1 MPVDVRRV
9 PNLELLKTGRWDGIT
24 GEFEFGPEHLAS
36 AVEAHEAGVM
46 GRKAVVKLGHTGMGD
61 GAPALGYVDRLR
73 LTDQRTTLVGDLA
86 GVPKAVAALLPR
98 AWLDRSIEGYMGFT
112 DDTGRVWPFVLTAL
126 ALLGAAAPA
135 VRTLKS
141 LQDVAELYDVAA
153 AHRGR
158 PVTIAAAAVH
168 PADLD
173 AHRRRAVQVAAARRR
188 RTHRTTLGV

>member
-1 MPVDVRRV
+1 MPIDVRRV
-9 PNLELLKTGRWDGIT
+9 PNLELLKVGRWDGIT
-24 GEFEFGPEHLAS
+24 GEFDFGPEHLAS
-36 AVEAHEAGVM
+36 AVEALDAGII
-46 GRKAVVKLGHTGMGD
+46 RKPVVKLGHTGMGD
-61 GAPALGYVDRLR
+61 GAPALGYVDNLR
-73 LTDQRTTLVGDLA
+73 LTNDGMTLAGDLVN
-86 GVPKAVAALLPR
+86 VPAAVAKLLPH
-98 AWLDRSIEGYMGFT
+98 AYPDRSIEGYMGFT
-112 DDTGRVWPFVLTAL
+112 DDTGRVWPFVLSAL

-153 AHRGR
+153 AYRGR
-158 PVTIAAAAVH
+158 PVSIAAAAFH

>member
-9 PNLELLKTGRWDGIT
+9 PNLELLKTGRWDGLN

-36 AVEAHEAGVM
+36 AVEAHEAGII
-46 GRKAVVKLGHTGMGD
+46 RKPVVKLGHTGMGD
-61 GAPALGYVDRLR
+61 ASPALGYVDRLR
-73 LTDQRTTLVGDLA
+73 LTDGGMTLVGDLA
-86 GVPKAVAALLPR
+86 GVPKAVATLLPR
-98 AWLDRSIEGYMGFT
+98 AWPDRSIEGYMEFT
-112 DDTGRVWPFVLTAL
+112 DDTGRVWPFVLSAL

-158 PVTIAAAAVH
+158 PVTIAASAFH